1 MSAKEAKIQKEGN
14 SANKSA
20 DIIAKKSSG
29 APELAEG
36 TKDLSVEADV
46 DCTVFVPSTPDL
58 ESQTRKEN
66 DIMRSSAGT
75 SKNPLLKLGMQ
86 LFTRLQRS
94 LIYFCILFKELL
106 VLFSE
111 FHRLL

>member
-14 SANKSA
+14 TAKKSA

-46 DCTVFVPSTPDL
+46 DRTLFVPSTPDL
-58 ESQTRKEN
+58 ESQTRKEI
-66 DIMRSSAGT
+66 DITRSSVVT

-86 LFTRLQRS
+86 LFMRS
-94 LIYFCILFKELL
+94 RRILICFFILFKEPL
-106 VLFSE
+106 VLFSK
-111 FHRLL
+111 FHSLL